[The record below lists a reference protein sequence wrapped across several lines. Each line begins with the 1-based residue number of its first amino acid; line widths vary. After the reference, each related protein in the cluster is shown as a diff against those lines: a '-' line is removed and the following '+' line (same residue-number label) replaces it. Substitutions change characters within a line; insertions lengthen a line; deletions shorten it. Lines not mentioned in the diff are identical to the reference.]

1 VVAEQA
7 PSIADIAVTAV
18 ARSSPRRIDTLPTCR
33 GPTPMTAA
41 TAAHHIRHR
50 GWFTDSD
57 DRQRT
62 VTHGRQHLRG
72 IKVA

>member
-1 VVAEQA
+1 
-7 PSIADIAVTAV
+7 
-18 ARSSPRRIDTLPTCR
+18 
-33 GPTPMTAA
+33 MTAA